1 MKKISFRNVL
11 SKKALSAVTALAISG
26 LVPAGFALAG
36 ELEITSE
43 LVASSKIVF
52 VEQGAT
58 QSFNLI
64 VSSIGNVTDA
74 NVKLPTK
81 FTIAANETIT
91 TSNSVTVN
99 LAGKDDSEN
108 VPATIQVDSNLKPGT
123 YSYTF
128 NSPDLSFTNSNSSGS
143 KLENKSVDTITFVVT
158 KKQVLDT
165 TAPVVTATPERAP
178 DSNDWYNQNVT
189 VNFSALDEEGGSGLL
204 QGSVS
209 APVTVSTD
217 GTHTITGT
225 ASDIAGNIGTSAPIT
240 LKLDKTAPT
249 ISGSADRE
257 ANPFGWY
264 KDNVKVSFNADD
276 ALSGVASVT
285 GDQILGEGADQ
296 SVSGTATDK
305 AGNNKTATV
314 SGINIDKTAPTI
326 SGSTDRE
333 ANPFAWYKDN
343 VKVSFNADDALSG
356 VANVIGDQTLGEG
369 ADQSATGT
377 ATDKA
382 GNDKS
387 VTVSGINIDKT
398 APTISG
404 SPDREANLNGWYNDD
419 VVVTFTAN
427 DSLSGVA
434 SFTQPVTLSEEGL
447 NKSATGT
454 ATDKAGNDKTTTVSG
469 INIDKT
475 APTISGSP
483 DREADSNGWYND
495 DVVVTFTANDSLSGV
510 ASFTQPVTLSEE
522 SLNKSATGTATDYAG
537 NTSAPATVSGLK
549 IDKTK
554 PGITIGGITLKDN
567 VVVSNIGTFT
577 LNQLATWSASDALS
591 GLATEEKGTLNTAT
605 AGLHTITLTATDK
618 AGNTFEKTIVYNVAY
633 NFGGVLQPIN
643 SNGSSIFKAG
653 STIPVKFQL
662 TNAQGA
668 LVSSANAT
676 ISLKKVTDAV
686 LGTNYEVSFNNTP
699 NSGDTFRYDFS
710 SNQYIYNLSTK
721 SLSSGSY
728 IVSIDLHDGSEAKTV
743 CFSLK

>member
-434 SFTQPVTLSEEGL
+434 SFTQPVTLSEE
-447 NKSATGT
+447 
-454 ATDKAGNDKTTTVSG
+454 
-469 INIDKT
+469 
-475 APTISGSP
+475 
-483 DREADSNGWYND
+483 
-495 DVVVTFTANDSLSGV
+495 
-510 ASFTQPVTLSEE
+510 